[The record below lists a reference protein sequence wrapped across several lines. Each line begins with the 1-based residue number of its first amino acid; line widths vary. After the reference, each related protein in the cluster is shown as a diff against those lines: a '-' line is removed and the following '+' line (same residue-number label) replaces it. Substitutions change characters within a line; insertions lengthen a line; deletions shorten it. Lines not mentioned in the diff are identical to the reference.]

1 MPQETMC
8 WSETEFARHRRNTLV
23 ATCTSYILVI
33 LDTSVVNV
41 ALQSIAQSLN
51 GDISSLQWVVS
62 AYTVVFAALL
72 LTGGALGDM
81 VGARRA
87 YVWGLAIFTG
97 ASAICSLAGNLPM
110 LLAGRA
116 LQGIGAAIL
125 VPCSLALL
133 AHTFSDPNERS
144 RAISVWAA
152 CGGVALVLGP
162 VVGGFLVSKFGWPSI
177 FLLNIPLGIVGIV
190 MSRSSPPEHTRD
202 RRIDLLGQ
210 ILAIVSLSAFMIT
223 LIEGPHW
230 RWTSWTTISGASV
243 AIVTLVLFL
252 RVQATSEHPMLPLDL
267 FRIKEFTGVCLV
279 FAFSMFAFAGVL
291 FVTSLY
297 LQTQQH
303 LSPFATGL
311 ALLPLSVFV
320 TAGNLSSARLSTKF
334 GSSKILCVG
343 MAMQATGFFLLS
355 IKGPDGGAP
364 EQLAPA
370 LSLIGLGGGL
380 GAPTLTS
387 VLVSVVDKTTTGIAS
402 GVGNTARQI
411 GAAFGVAVCGVLIST
426 EATVTQGFRS
436 ATAVAAAL
444 ALLNAIVS
452 VVFLK
457 GQDRGERSQ
466 PR

>member
-1 MPQETMC
+1 MC
-8 WSETEFARHRRNTLV
+8 WSETEFARHRRNTLI
-23 ATCTSYILVI
+23 ATCMSYILVI

-41 ALQSIAQSLN
+41 ALQSIAQSLK

-62 AYTVVFAALL
+62 SYTVAFAALL
-72 LTGGALGDM
+72 LTGGALGDI

-87 YVWGLAIFTG
+87 YGWGLAVFTV
-97 ASAICSLAGNLPM
+97 ASAVCSLAGDLPM
-110 LLAGRA
+110 LLVGRA
-116 LQGIGAAIL
+116 LQGVGAAML

-133 AHTFSDPNERS
+133 AQTFSDPNDRS
-144 RAISVWAA
+144 RAISLWAA

-177 FLLNIPLGIVGIV
+177 FLLNIPLGLIGIA
-190 MSRSSPPEHTRD
+190 MSRGGLPEHTHD
-202 RRIDLLGQ
+202 RRIDLPGQ
-210 ILAIVSLSAFMIT
+210 ILAITSLSAFTIT
-223 LIEGPHW
+223 LIEGQHFG
-230 RWTSWTTISGASV
+230 WTSWATISGSSI
-243 AIVTLVLFL
+243 AIVALVLFL
-252 RVQATSEHPMLPLDL
+252 RVQATSDHPMLPLDL
-267 FRIKEFTGVCLV
+267 FGIKKFMGVCIV

-297 LQTQQH
+297 LQTQHH
-303 LSPFATGL
+303 LAPFATGL

-320 TAGNLSSARLSTKF
+320 TVGNLSSARLSIKF
-334 GSSKILCVG
+334 GASRVLCVG
-343 MAMQATGFFLLS
+343 MSLQAAGFFLLS
-355 IKGPDGGAP
+355 IKGPEGASL

-387 VLVSVVDKTTTGIAS
+387 VLVSVVDKTRTGIAS

-426 EATVTQGFRS
+426 PANVTQGFRTA
-436 ATAVAAAL
+436 ATVAAVL
-444 ALLNAIVS
+444 ALLNVAVS

-457 GQDRGERSQ
+457 GQEGAEGTPSK
-466 PR
+466 